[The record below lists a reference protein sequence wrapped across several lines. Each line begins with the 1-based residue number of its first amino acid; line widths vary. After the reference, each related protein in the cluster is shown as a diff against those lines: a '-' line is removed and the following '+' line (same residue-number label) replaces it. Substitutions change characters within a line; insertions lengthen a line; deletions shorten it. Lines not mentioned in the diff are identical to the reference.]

1 MRLRWGSRGGLM
13 QGGRNRAPAAR
24 LFGAPARSPR
34 RGKRAKDERRGGPDK
49 GASTKNSRKPI
60 SARMAILP
68 ELVPVTKA
76 RPMLG
81 RGRFMRESRNTHGRL
96 QGDNIGLRRTPLQP
110 CLPSAGGRRFILR
123 RHESGSGSKQG
134 AAQNLRGGEAL
145 AEQVLRGGAADC
157 GEIGAFLGWHVGC
170 IG

>member
-1 MRLRWGSRGGLM
+1 M

-81 RGRFMRESRNTHGRL
+81 RGRFMRESRNTHERL
-96 QGDNIGLRRTPLQP
+96 QGVNFGIRRTPLHNHACRQQE
-110 CLPSAGGRRFILR
+110 AGALF
-123 RHESGSGSKQG
+123 SGGMGQSGGQSK
-134 AAQNLRGGEAL
+134 
-145 AEQVLRGGAADC
+145 VLRKICAGAGRWLSKSCAA
-157 GEIGAFLGWHVGC
+157 EWWIVRK
-170 IG
+170 